1 MRGAEAIIL
10 VPEEEKIMPVAI
22 DLLPAG
28 VAGLGESPLWDH
40 RSGRL
45 YWVDSIAPEICSSDA
60 EGGDIVR
67 WTLDQPIGSIGLAAG
82 GLVAALADGFY
93 RFDPANGQVEAIA
106 HPVRA
111 PATRLNDGKADRHG
125 RFLAAS
131 MRTGYDDDAGALFRL
146 DADGGWAQ
154 LESGVAIGNAICFAP
169 DGEALYFADSL
180 DGHLRRYRYDPQS
193 GSIGAREDLVDCRE
207 QGSGPDG
214 ATVDAEGRIWAALV
228 LAQAVGCYSPE
239 GKLLRSIPVPLPF
252 PSCPAFGG
260 PNLDTLYLT
269 SIADSGHRLVADHP
283 DAGRITVIR
292 GLDAVGIAE
301 GVYL

>member
-1 MRGAEAIIL
+1 
-10 VPEEEKIMPVAI
+10 MPVAI

-67 WTLDQPIGSIGLAAG
+67 WTLDQPIGSIG
-82 GLVAALADGFY
+82 
-93 RFDPANGQVEAIA
+93 
-106 HPVRA
+106 
-111 PATRLNDGKADRHG
+111 
-125 RFLAAS
+125 
-131 MRTGYDDDAGALFRL
+131 
-146 DADGGWAQ
+146 
-154 LESGVAIGNAICFAP
+154 
-169 DGEALYFADSL
+169 
-180 DGHLRRYRYDPQS
+180 
-193 GSIGAREDLVDCRE
+193 AREDLVDCRE

-228 LAQAVGCYSPE
+228 LAQAVGCYSPA

-260 PNLDTLYLT
+260 PDLDTLYLL
-269 SIADSGHRLVADHP
+269 SLIH
-283 DAGRITVIR
+283 I
-292 GLDAVGIAE
+292 
-301 GVYL
+301 